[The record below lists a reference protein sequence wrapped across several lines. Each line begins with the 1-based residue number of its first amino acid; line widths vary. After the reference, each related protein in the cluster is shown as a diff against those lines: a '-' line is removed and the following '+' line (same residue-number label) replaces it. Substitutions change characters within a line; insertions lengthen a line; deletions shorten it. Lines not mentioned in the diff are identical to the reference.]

1 MSLVVPDTLTTQG
14 LTVSA
19 WLLFVNGP
27 TWHEEGTYVPVKSC
41 AHETRRSYWN
51 CRAPWLAE
59 YHQFR
64 PASQGI
70 LQRRRELQ
78 SIGYGKEI
86 GS

>member
-1 MSLVVPDTLTTQG
+1 MTTQG

-27 TWHEEGTYVPVKSC
+27 SWREEGTYVPVKSC
-41 AHETRRSYWN
+41 AHDSIADWWVVLELPSTFVGGIPPVS
-51 CRAPWLAE
+51 
-59 YHQFR
+59 